1 MDVQHKG
8 YNYVHVE
15 GNTVTGAY
23 SEDGSK
29 RGTPQQSPF
38 PSGHYNFKNA
48 FSPQPDQG
56 IFHRPDSKQRNASA
70 ASQPPQ
76 TPQNHMGQ
84 VLNYGGSPYNN
95 PAAPMLSQVPGSQLP
110 SVGPSLNNSMV

>member
-1 MDVQHKG
+1 MDVHAKG

-15 GNTVTGAY
+15 GGSVHGAY

-48 FSPQPDQG
+48 FSPAPDQG
-56 IFHRPDSKQRNASA
+56 LFHRPEGGSKQRSA
-70 ASQPPQ
+70 ASAGPQ
-76 TPQNHMGQ
+76 TPQNIAG
-84 VLNYGGSPYNN
+84 LNYGGSPYTG
-95 PAAPMLSQVPGSQLP
+95 PTLSQVP
-110 SVGPSLNNSMV
+110 